1 MIVWFWR
8 ENVILL
14 FYQVKRAFP
23 VLKRKC
29 NYNLSGKHDFRFWGK
44 VRFFVFGEKCD
55 FPIKSII

>member
-23 VLKRKC
+23 VLKRKY
-29 NYNLSGKHDFRFWGK
+29 NYNLSGKTRFS
-44 VRFFVFGEKCD
+44 VLGESKIFC
-55 FPIKSII
+55 FW